1 MKKATLVVT
10 YHGTRLYTV
19 TAMPR
24 GGLVD
29 LLLNCVNSYDYE
41 SFRDMYKAVLSISRH
56 SGYIVGGTVI
66 GNRTYHDIVWID
78 THNPTRHEQY
88 SISTSSPCMG

>member
-66 GNRTYHDIVWID
+66 GNRTDHDIVWID

-88 SISTSSPCMG
+88 SISTSAPCMG